1 MTEKKQKRYP
11 TDRLKLHALLKK
23 KENELAGLR
32 EEVEEVRKL
41 VQQADATAINATAAQ
56 YNVSPEQLAESMR
69 RLYGDKSR
77 PVPELPQSVTDAG
90 RQPAEKE
97 DSIDD
102 ENA

>member
-23 KENELAGLR
+23 KEK
-32 EEVEEVRKL
+32 EEEIRKL
-41 VQQADATAINATAAQ
+41 VQQADASAINATAAQ
-56 YNVSPEQLAESMR
+56 YNISPEQMAEIMKK
-69 RLYGDKSR
+69 LYGDKSK